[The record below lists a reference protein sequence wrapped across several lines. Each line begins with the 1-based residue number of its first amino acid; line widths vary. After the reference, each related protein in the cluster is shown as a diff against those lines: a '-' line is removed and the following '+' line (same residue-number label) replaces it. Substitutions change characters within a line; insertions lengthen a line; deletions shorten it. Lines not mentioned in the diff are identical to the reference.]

1 MTVTIS
7 YCGVNSESRIW
18 GIITDDQDMATIYRH
33 VFWGKRDGKLLFQ
46 RVRVGRVFQKSRYK
60 KCKIYA
66 PCPELHEPVLEEYN
80 QYKMIR
86 KLKGV
91 F

>member
-7 YCGVNSESRIW
+7 HCGVSSESRIW
-18 GIITDDQDMATIYRH
+18 GIITDDQDMNPDYRH

-46 RVRVGRVFQKSRYK
+46 RVRVCGAYRKSRYK
-60 KCKIYA
+60 KCKIYT
-66 PCPELHEPVLEEYN
+66 PCPELHELVLDEYN